1 MRTNFFANFAR
12 DSVQSLHFAD
22 AVLHGMA
29 TRTMGIAPFDPG
41 PRMAWDSSGV
51 PAPSVGPSPVD
62 VCSIGR
68 GMALDDHNDSV

>member
-1 MRTNFFANFAR
+1 MWTNFFANFAR

-51 PAPSVGPSPVD
+51 PAPSVGPSRD
-62 VCSIGR
+62 AASSI
-68 GMALDDHNDSV
+68 S

>member
-1 MRTNFFANFAR
+1 MWTNFFANFAR

-51 PAPSVGPSPVD
+51 PAPSVD
-62 VCSIGR
+62 V
-68 GMALDDHNDSV
+68 

>member
-29 TRTMGIAPFDPG
+29 TRTMGIAPLDPG
-41 PRMAWDSSGV
+41 PRMAWDSSSV
-51 PAPSVGPSPVD
+51 PAPSVVLFA
-62 VCSIGR
+62 SI
-68 GMALDDHNDSV
+68 MVSMNDFD